1 MSTSTELRATLE
13 NNRKQFEID
22 QRVVKRQLNSA
33 MKAEADEQIRIIK
46 DNYNMGMLTLH
57 EMVGQQIDVLKYLF
71 DKAYSFE
78 EVK

>member
-57 EMVGQQIDVLKYLF
+57 EMVGQQIDVLKHLF

>member
-1 MSTSTELRATLE
+1 MSTSTELQQLLKDTSKE
-13 NNRKQFEID
+13 FETN
-22 QRVVKRQLNSA
+22 QRVIKRQINNA
-33 MKAEADEQIRIIK
+33 MKAEADEQIQIIK

-57 EMVGQQIDVLKYLF
+57 EMVGQQIDVLKHLF